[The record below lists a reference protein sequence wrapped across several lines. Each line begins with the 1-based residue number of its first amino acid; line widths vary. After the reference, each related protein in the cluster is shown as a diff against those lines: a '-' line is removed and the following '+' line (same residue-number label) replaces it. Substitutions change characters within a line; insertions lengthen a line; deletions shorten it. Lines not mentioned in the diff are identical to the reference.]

1 MPHALEFEQRVLDE
15 DLVIQ
20 RRMTTSLPL
29 DLTTEVH
36 TKADR
41 LTIELRRSL
50 ARFLAA
56 AGR

>member
-1 MPHALEFEQRVLDE
+1 MVQRTL
-15 DLVIQ
+15 
-20 RRMTTSLPL
+20 RTALPL

-41 LTIELRRSL
+41 LTIELRRCL

-56 AGR
+56 STPSTPSTPS